1 MYFEQQFLVFK
12 QYYTY
17 FYTFFTHIFFKNT
30 NNIIVTITK
39 QAFIIYLCYFVFV
52 FVFCLLVFFHKQGKK
67 YYIVIDKEGFSFE
80 KILMPHKVA

>member
-30 NNIIVTITK
+30 NNIIVTSLLNK
-39 QAFIIYLCYFVFV
+39 LLLFISVILFLFLFFVFW
-52 FVFCLLVFFHKQGKK
+52 FFFTNRERN
-67 YYIVIDKEGFSFE
+67 I
-80 KILMPHKVA
+80 IL